1 MPEGRHRQELFWRPD
16 WRARPKGHRGLI
28 RGILLLVALSVG
40 AWALSSRHG
49 PPEQTPEP
57 APTATVAAPTATVA
71 TPRSRPERQQGASP
85 LLLENPPWR
94 GDLDGMVRRRL
105 VRMLVVPN
113 RTDYF
118 LDRGRPRGLVQE
130 YGAELERRL
139 NAKFKTGARP
149 VRVFYVPVGR
159 DELLPAL
166 VAGRG
171 DIAAANLTITP
182 ERLRVVDFSAP
193 FQRNVRE
200 IVVTGPDSP
209 PLATLD
215 DLAGLRIPLR
225 RSSSY
230 WASAEAVDQARRA
243 RGLTGLTLDPV
254 VEALE
259 DEDLLEMLDAGLLP
273 VAVVDEHKARVWAA
287 RPAEYHAA

>member
-1 MPEGRHRQELFWRPD
+1 MPEGRHRQELFWRPG

-28 RGILLLVALSVG
+28 RGILLLVALSIG

-49 PPEQTPEP
+49 PPEQTPAP
-57 APTATVAAPTATVA
+57 APTATVATPTPTATVA

-85 LLLENPPWR
+85 QNPPWR

-105 VRMLVVPN
+105 VRILVVPN

-139 NAKFKTGARP
+139 NAKFKTGARS

-182 ERLRVVDFSAP
+182 ERLSVVDFSAP

-200 IVVTGPDSP
+200 IVVTGPEF
-209 PLATLD
+209 AA
-215 DLAGLRIPLR
+215 AGHAR
-225 RSSSY
+225 RPFGIADPIAALQQLSGQRRGPRPGAARPGSY
-230 WASAEAVDQARRA
+230 WA
-243 RGLTGLTLDPV
+243 
-254 VEALE
+254 
-259 DEDLLEMLDAGLLP
+259 DAGSSGGGTGG
-273 VAVVDEHKARVWAA
+273 
-287 RPAEYHAA
+287 